1 MNEQEI
7 KDCLIAA
14 GCNDS
19 KADELLSLIAG
30 SKSIEAIKI
39 LEQDR
44 ECILNNVHSE
54 EQCINCI
61 DYLVHKLKKG

>member
-1 MNEQEI
+1 MNEKEI

-14 GCNDS
+14 GCDNS
-19 KADELLSLIAG
+19 KADELLSLI
-30 SKSIEAIKI
+30 SSNKYNEVIKK

-44 ECILNNVHSE
+44 ECVLDSVHKK

-61 DYLVHKLKKG
+61 DYLIHKLKQK

>member
-1 MNEQEI
+1 MNEKEI

-14 GCNDS
+14 QCNDNEI
-19 KADELLSLIAG
+19 DELLSLIADC
-30 SKSIEAIKI
+30 KNNEAIKI

-44 ECILNNVHSE
+44 ECILDNVHNE

-61 DYLVHKLKKG
+61 DYLVHKLKQQ

>member
-1 MNEQEI
+1 MNEKEI
-7 KDCLIAA
+7 KECLIAA
-14 GCNDS
+14 GCDDS
-19 KADELLSLIAG
+19 KADELLSLIAD

-44 ECILNNVHSE
+44 ECILDNVHNE

-61 DYLVHKLKKG
+61 DYLVHKLKKQ